1 MNTLDKGKDGEDMAC
16 AYLKTQGYRIRSR
29 NFYYQKAELD
39 IVASKDDTL
48 AIVEVK
54 WRLSD
59 FYGSPE
65 TFVTLKKRKLLA
77 RAADF
82 YVQKFNW
89 QGETRFD
96 IISIVG
102 QPPNHSLT
110 HIKQAFYF
118 V

>member
-1 MNTLDKGKDGEDMAC
+1 MNTLDKGKEGEDMAC
-16 AYLKTQGYRIRSR
+16 AHLKKQGYRIRHR
-29 NFYYQKAELD
+29 NFYYQKAEID
-39 IVASKDDTL
+39 IIASKDDTL

-59 FYGSPE
+59 FYGTPE
-65 TFVTLKKRKLLA
+65 TFVTPKKRKLLA

-82 YVQKFNW
+82 YVQKFHW
-89 QGETRFD
+89 KGETRFD

-102 QPPNHSLT
+102 QPPNYSLT
-110 HIKQAFYF
+110 HIEQAFYF

>member
-1 MNTLDKGKDGEDMAC
+1 MNTLDKGKEGEDMAC
-16 AYLKTQGYRIRSR
+16 AYLKKQGYRIRHR
-29 NFYYQKAELD
+29 NFYHQKAEID
-39 IVASKDDTL
+39 IIVSKDDTL

-54 WRLSD
+54 WRLTD
-59 FYGSPE
+59 FFGAPE
-65 TFVTLKKRKLLA
+65 TFVTPKKRKLLA

-102 QPPNHSLT
+102 QPPNHTLT
-110 HIKQAFYF
+110 HIEQAFYF

>member
-29 NFYYQKAELD
+29 NFYYQKAEQD
-39 IVASKDDTL
+39 IVASKGDTL

-65 TFVTLKKRKLLA
+65 TFVTPKKRKLLA

>member
-1 MNTLDKGKDGEDMAC
+1 
-16 AYLKTQGYRIRSR
+16 
-29 NFYYQKAELD
+29 
-39 IVASKDDTL
+39 
-48 AIVEVK
+48 
-54 WRLSD
+54 
-59 FYGSPE
+59 
-65 TFVTLKKRKLLA
+65 LA